1 VSSSALP
8 SAYICMYIYIYTH
21 VCKYICIYIVSSSAF
36 PSAQAAKEA
45 YSEEN
50 ETSLADGEFAVYNQD
65 GDEALQWWPWEL
77 SSGSPHTLVAQG
89 LVH

>member
-1 VSSSALP
+1 
-8 SAYICMYIYIYTH
+8 MYIHMYVYIYTH
-21 VCKYICIYIVSSSAF
+21 MCIVLSCALPY
-36 PSAQAAKEA
+36 AQAAKEA
-45 YSEEN
+45 YSAEN